1 MGGACPNP
9 TQSAAIPNRHP
20 HPLGCLRETAWSS
33 LSLGISAAPDP
44 PSQSPV
50 SALLSYP
57 AAAPRLSGILCVLVG
72 VRPRVPRS
80 GAAAAAAL
88 AGV

>member
-1 MGGACPNP
+1 MSESHPVRGDSEQTPAPSWLP
-9 TQSAAIPNRHP
+9 ARNR
-20 HPLGCLRETAWSS
+20 LEQS
-33 LSLGISAAPDP
+33 LSLGISAVPDP
-44 PSQSPV
+44 PSRSPV
-50 SALLSYP
+50 SSLLFYP

-80 GAAAAAAL
+80 GAAAAAL